1 MTLRIVV
8 DELVTYA
15 RAALDRPWVSAIEL
29 LPAEKITKSTLT
41 YADALVVRSKTKIDA
56 DLLRGTP
63 VKFVASATVGIDHVD
78 VASLERQGIGFAAAP
93 GSSAASVAQFTMA
106 LIDAT
111 LARLGR
117 SPDGLVLGVV
127 GVGMIGSR
135 VADAAEKLGFRVLRY
150 DPPLAE
156 SSNDP
161 GRYVSLDR
169 LADADLLTCHVPLSK
184 DGPHKTDRMVDASFL
199 ARLKRGV
206 LFFNTSRGGVVDQSA
221 LESALKSG
229 AVGGAAL
236 DVFEN
241 EPEIPDTLL
250 SALTYATPHV
260 AGRSLEGMSR
270 NTAVA
275 IGALA
280 KFFGHDDH
288 FDPRPL
294 YPPPPTWR
302 RPESDV
308 VAEWIRANWDFEVVD
323 AVLREGIGK
332 GAIERRSA
340 FRRARERE
348 PLRRDLTSFAPSH
361 VLGPKMRAFI
371 DALAS
376 RS

>member
-29 LPAEKITKSTLT
+29 LPAEKIATSTLT
-41 YADALVVRSKTKIDA
+41 YADALVVRSKTKVDA

-63 VKFVASATVGIDHVD
+63 VKFVASATVGVDHVD
-78 VASLERQGIGFAAAP
+78 LRSLERQGIGFAAAP

-106 LIDAT
+106 LIYAT

-135 VADAAEKLGFRVLRY
+135 VADAAEMLGFRVLRY
-150 DPPLAE
+150 DPPQRESAE
-156 SSNDP
+156 NHERFVEFDQ
-161 GRYVSLDR
+161 
-169 LADADLLTCHVPLSK
+169 LADADLLTFHVPLTTE
-184 DGPHKTDRMVDASFL
+184 GRHKTIRMVDASFL
-199 ARLKRGV
+199 AHMKRGV
-206 LFFNTSRGGVVDQSA
+206 LVCNTSRGGIVDQSA
-221 LESALKSG
+221 LENAIVNA

-241 EPEIPDTLL
+241 EPEIPDSLL
-250 SALTYATPHV
+250 RVLTYATPHV
-260 AGRSLEGMSR
+260 AGRSLEGMSK

-275 IGALA
+275 VGALA
-280 KFFGHDDH
+280 KFFGKDDH

-302 RPESDV
+302 RPERDV
-308 VAEWIRANWDFEVVD
+308 VAEWIRANWEFDQID
-323 AVLREGIGK
+323 AMLREGIGK

-348 PLRRDLTSFAPSH
+348 PLRRDLTSFASSH
-361 VLGPKMRAFI
+361 NLGPEMRAFI
-371 DALAS
+371 DALPS